1 MTKPIFKGQPL
12 NSVIVAFIAVAVML
26 SSIAQSTAACG
37 GYCKARQT
45 LTVCHRAVTTN
56 DLETHKRD
64 AEFEK
69 CKSDPLTYRVSADEA
84 ATQLGM
90 D

>member
-1 MTKPIFKGQPL
+1 
-12 NSVIVAFIAVAVML
+12 ML
-26 SSIAQSTAACG
+26 SSILQSTAACG
-37 GYCKARQT
+37 GYCKARET
-45 LTVCHRAVTTN
+45 LIVCHRAVTTN
-56 DLETHKRD
+56 DLEIHKRD

-69 CKSDPLTYRVSADEA
+69 CKSDPLTYRAPANEA